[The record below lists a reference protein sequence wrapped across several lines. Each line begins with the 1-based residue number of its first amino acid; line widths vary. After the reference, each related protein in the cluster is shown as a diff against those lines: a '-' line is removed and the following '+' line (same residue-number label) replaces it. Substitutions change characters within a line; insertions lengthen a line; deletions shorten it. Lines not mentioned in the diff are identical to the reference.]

1 MQCCVERSQSFMN
14 VSFDDVSIR
23 PDAEAVDVEGMSFE
37 VVMNL
42 MDVIWSRCPRR
53 LTERI

>member
-1 MQCCVERSQSFMN
+1 MN